1 MGSRMGDSMKM
12 MRKTIL
18 GVFLAASAAIGS
30 PAVGQAAALVANI
43 DVATQ
48 TMTVRKHGKVIHT
61 WKVST
66 ARSGYITPPGEWRPY
81 RMHRMWHSRKY
92 DMAPMPFAVFYHGG
106 YAVHGTTAESR
117 LGTPASHGC
126 VRLATVNAETFY
138 SLVKEL
144 GPGNT
149 RIVVTK

>member
-1 MGSRMGDSMKM
+1 MI
-12 MRKTIL
+12 RKLRT
-18 GVFLAASAAIGS
+18 VLAACALLAGI
-30 PAVGQAAALVANI
+30 PAGASAAALVASV

-48 TMTVRKHGKVIHT
+48 TMTVKKHGQVIYT

-66 ARSGYITPPGEWRPY
+66 ARRGYITPTGEWRPY

-92 DMAPMPFAVFYHGG
+92 DMAPMPYAVFYHGG
-106 YAVHGTTAESR
+106 YAVHGTTAVSR

-126 VRLATVNAETFY
+126 VRLETANAAAFY
-138 SLVKEL
+138 ALVQEL

-149 RIVVTK
+149 RIVVSNGQPSG

>member
-1 MGSRMGDSMKM
+1 MIRTFRSV
-12 MRKTIL
+12 L
-18 GVFLAASAAIGS
+18 VAAALLAGIPAGAS
-30 PAVGQAAALVANI
+30 AAALVASV

-48 TMTVRKHGKVIHT
+48 TMTVKKHGQVIYT

-66 ARSGYITPPGEWRPY
+66 ARRGYITPAGEWRPY

-106 YAVHGTTAESR
+106 YAVHGTTAVSR

-126 VRLATVNAETFY
+126 VRLETANAATFFA
-138 SLVKEL
+138 LVQEL

-149 RIVVTK
+149 RIVVSNGQSSG